1 MPVNRVLYFGLSP
14 LRSVAGDRRRFV
26 YYAKHRSFKIAD
38 PEDSNLDCI
47 VTTENTDLSVI
58 RRRYP
63 HTPIIY
69 DLIDAYLVSDTA
81 LDDALRSIAKF
92 STGQIKP
99 TILPF
104 TKIVA
109 RNCRLADAVICSS
122 LEQRKLVLKYNK
134 NVHVI
139 LDSHHEFQ
147 FMKFR
152 RKSLHHTSIFWE
164 GTPYTLP
171 AIGQYSAAFRKLADI
186 HNFEL
191 NLVTDEFYFK
201 YLGKFVQRNT
211 LKSNRAVLQSL
222 GCKYKFAEWSLEN
235 VIKTAENAKVG
246 LVPVNVKSAFQS
258 LKPENRMLIMWRL
271 GLPCLA
277 SATPSHL
284 RVSIEA
290 RLENTFE
297 DSEALYLQL
306 SNMLKSTEMQEENVN
321 RGQKYLA
328 ENHNLDIFL
337 SSWDKAIASVV

>member
-1 MPVNRVLYFGLSP
+1 LYFGLSP
-14 LRSVAGDRRRFV
+14 LRNVAGDRRRFV
-26 YYAKHRSFKIAD
+26 YYAKHRSFKIVD
-38 PEDSNLDCI
+38 PEDSKLDCI
-47 VTTENTDLSVI
+47 VATENTDISVI
-58 RRRYP
+58 RTRYP

-69 DLIDAYLVSDTA
+69 DLVDAYLVSDTI
-81 LDDALRSIAKF
+81 LDDILRGVAKF
-92 STGQIKP
+92 STGQIKS

-104 TKIVA
+104 TKVVA

-122 LEQRKLVLKYNK
+122 LEQRKLVLEYNK

-139 LDSHHEFQ
+139 LDSHDEFQ

-152 RKSLHHTSIFWE
+152 RGNLHHSSLFWE
-164 GTPYTLP
+164 GSPYTLP
-171 AIGQYSAAFRKLADI
+171 AIGQYSEAFRKLANI
-186 HNFEL
+186 HDFEL

-201 YLGKFVQRNT
+201 YLGKFVRRKT
-211 LKSNRAVLQSL
+211 LESNRATLQNL
-222 GCKYKFAEWSLEN
+222 GCKYRFVEWSLEN

-284 RVSIEA
+284 RVATEA
-290 RLENTFE
+290 KLENTFQ
-297 DSEALYLQL
+297 DSEALYIQL

-328 ENHNLDIFL
+328 EHHNLDIFL